1 MRHLKAFA
9 STNARKCRLW
19 APIWA
24 VVALAAALSCLFPS
38 LAYGDV
44 GVVLDESMSKDMDR
58 ITGTGHSA
66 VYLSRVCTDS
76 PVKLRLCRPGEQGSV
91 ISTYMALGE
100 DQRFEWNAVP
110 LSVYLYGVDDER
122 ERPLFGSP
130 KIKRFLERQ
139 YRAKHLSEYCTT
151 RFCQTS
157 NDAEWEQMVGAN
169 LVRGIYIFAA
179 NTTEEQDLKFI
190 SEFNSLPNVNHFN
203 GVRRNCADFTRRII
217 NSYFPHAVSPDYL
230 NDFGITSPK
239 AVARSFTHY
248 ALRHPE
254 TRFRVLHY
262 AQLPGT
268 IKRSSEVR
276 KGTEQLFHS
285 KLAVPML
292 LFAEHT
298 LPVMAAFY
306 VLTGRFNPERES
318 EEYPTAAVTETSH
331 EAQLARAANQ
341 RDRAS
346 QLESLA
352 DEERAEVVGTSAEWK
367 LYRQAFKATLRDS
380 VSSGAIPKHA
390 HLNRVFKQLDAAA
403 TPVADASGAL
413 WLEMPG
419 ASGPVRVGLTA
430 SNVLAPD
437 SDSTLA
443 DDLLLARVH
452 QVLKS
457 PKHGRET
464 MLELKEDWTLLQ
476 SAVAANT
483 VPHPSNALAASK
495 TAADLSN
502 SEAK

>member
-1 MRHLKAFA
+1 MRRLNVFA
-9 STNARKCRLW
+9 STKVRIRRILA
-19 APIWA
+19 AIWLA
-24 VVALAAALSCLFPS
+24 VALAAALSCLFPS

-44 GVVLDESMSKDMDR
+44 GVVLDESMGKDMDR

-66 VYLSRVCTDS
+66 VYLSRVCPES
-76 PVKLRLCRPGEQGSV
+76 PVRLRLCRPGEQGSV

-130 KIKRFLERQ
+130 KIKRFLEQQ
-139 YRAKHLSEYCTT
+139 YRAKHLGEYCTT

-157 NDAEWEQMVGAN
+157 NGAEWEQMVGAN
-169 LVRGIYIFAA
+169 LVRGIYVFVAD
-179 NTTEEQDLKFI
+179 TTEEQDLKFI

-203 GVRRNCADFTRRII
+203 GVRRNCADFTRRIV

-230 NDFGITSPK
+230 NDFGMTSPK
-239 AVARSFTHY
+239 AVARSFTRY

-254 TRFRVLHY
+254 THFRVQHY

-306 VLTGRFNPERES
+306 VLTGRFNPQHES
-318 EEYPTAAVTETSH
+318 ERYPTAAVTETSH

-341 RDRAS
+341 RDRAR

-352 DEERAEVVGTSAEWK
+352 DEERAEVVGASAEWK
-367 LYRQAFKATLRDS
+367 LYKKAFRGTVGENIA
-380 VSSGAIPKHA
+380 SGAIPNRGYLKH
-390 HLNRVFKQLDAAA
+390 LFKQLDAAA
-403 TPVADASGAL
+403 TPVADPSGAL
-413 WLEMPG
+413 WLELQ
-419 ASGPVRVGLTA
+419 AANGPVRLGLTA

-437 SDSTLA
+437 SDSKQA
-443 DDLLLARVH
+443 DELLLARVG

-464 MLELKEDWTLLQ
+464 MLEFKQDWTLLQ
-476 SAVAANT
+476 NAVAANAA
-483 VPHPSNALAASK
+483 PQPSSLAASK
-495 TAADLSN
+495 AAGAASGGGN
-502 SEAK
+502 Q